1 MRKFIEKDT
10 GTMYTIRELELMF
23 EIATLKHEIDNDDYE
38 DFDDWLDCMTDMSG
52 ELEEI
57 TAQYCVVC
65 RNENDGILAVKYGG
79 RLLDAEYIKEE
90 MVFDFIKE
98 LEHGSYEVT
107 LRTDNLVIIEYN
119 QEATIFTIEEIIE
132 ED

>member
-10 GTMYTIRELELMF
+10 GTIYTIRELELMF
-23 EIATLKHEIDNDDYE
+23 EIATLKHEIDHDDYE

-57 TAQYCVVC
+57 RVQYCVVC
-65 RNENDGILAVKYGG
+65 RNENDGILTVKYCG

-90 MVFDFIKE
+90 MVFDFLKE
-98 LEHGSYEVT
+98 LEYGSYEVT
-107 LRTDNLVIIEYN
+107 LRTDNLVIVEYN
-119 QEATIFTIEEIIE
+119 QEATIFTVEEIIE

>member
-10 GTMYTIRELELMF
+10 GAIYTIRELELMF

-38 DFDDWLDCMTDMSG
+38 DFNDWLDCMTDMSG

-57 TAQYCVVC
+57 TVQYCVVC

-79 RLLDAEYIKEE
+79 RLLDAECILEE
-90 MVFDFIKE
+90 MVADFLKE
-98 LEHGSYEVT
+98 LDYGSYEVT
-107 LRTDNLVIIEYN
+107 LRADNLVIVEHN
-119 QEATIFTIEEIIE
+119 NEVTIFTVEAFE

>member
-10 GTMYTIRELELMF
+10 GTIYTIRELELMF
-23 EIATLKHEIDNDDYE
+23 EIATLKHEIEEGDYGN
-38 DFDDWLDCMTDMSG
+38 FNDWLDCMTDMSG

-79 RLLDAEYIKEE
+79 RLLDTEYIKEE

-98 LEHGSYEVT
+98 LEYGSYEVT

>member
-10 GTMYTIRELELMF
+10 GTIYTIRELELMF

-38 DFDDWLDCMTDMSG
+38 DFNDWLDCITDMSG

-57 TAQYCVVC
+57 TVQYCVVC

-90 MVFDFIKE
+90 MVFAHFIFINTFHF
-98 LEHGSYEVT
+98 LPFRT
-107 LRTDNLVIIEYN
+107 LDIPLSVPFY
-119 QEATIFTIEEIIE
+119 FFSSFP
-132 ED
+132 